1 MSHGY
6 HGHHGHHGHHHDH
19 GHVFYGAPKRRVR
32 LSYEKLNPELPD
44 LERSHPT
51 DSGFDLTVDRV
62 TWDEQYPWVLTLH
75 SGIKFS
81 IPEGYG
87 LDIRPRSSIYKYPI
101 LLTNSV
107 GTIDQTYTSEVLSKV
122 VLLEAVGKKAVQAK
136 GLANAMAAELKG
148 KRVVQV
154 VFHQV
159 PHVEFMQVLGIQENR
174 GGFGST
180 GD

>member
-1 MSHGY
+1 MST
-6 HGHHGHHGHHHDH
+6 DH
-19 GHVFYGAPKRRVR
+19 NCPASEPKR
-32 LSYEKLNPELPD
+32 LKLAYEKINPDLPD
-44 LERSHPT
+44 LDRALTT

-62 TWDEQYPWVLTLH
+62 TWDEEYPWILTLH
-75 SGIKFS
+75 SGIKFM
-81 IPEGYG
+81 IPQGYG

-122 VLLEAVGKKAVQAK
+122 VLLKAVGKKVGQAK
-136 GLANAMAAELKG
+136 VLANAMAAELKG

-159 PHVEFMQVLGIQENR
+159 PQVEFAQLVGIQNDR
-174 GGFGST
+174 SGFGST
-180 GD
+180 GE

>member
-1 MSHGY
+1 MPHGSY
-6 HGHHGHHGHHHDH
+6 HGHGHHHDH
-19 GHVFYGAPKRRVR
+19 GHNFQSEPKRIR

-44 LERSHPT
+44 LERSRST

-62 TWDEQYPWVLTLH
+62 TWDDQYPWILTLH

-122 VLLEAVGKKAVQAK
+122 VLLKALGQRSDHARTV
-136 GLANAMAAELKG
+136 ANNMAFELKG

-159 PHVEFMQVLGIQENR
+159 PEVEFMQVLGIQENR